1 MIASGVWAGVLDR
14 DWAYART
21 DRRGLSLGDELERI
35 GYQGSLPAK
44 KWPLHAYWEYHIEQ
58 GPILESL
65 HKTIG
70 APKGIVCLNW
80 YDIHLKGTA
89 NQVGPTPMEGR
100 NDALAAAAEMIVEVN
115 RLPAKMGGQ
124 MVATVGE
131 INNKPNSRNIIPDAV
146 HFTVDLRSWDND
158 LCLAAWDELKKTFEA
173 IAGKHGCPVRME
185 ETWRVEPAPFD
196 PRLVNRVLATAEE
209 LGYSNHYMVSGAGHD
224 ASYMNHLA
232 PTAMIFVPS
241 KGGRSHVE
249 VEETT
254 WEDCE
259 AGTNVLLHCL
269 LASAL
274 EV

>member
-1 MIASGVWAGVLDR
+1 
-14 DWAYART
+14 
-21 DRRGLSLGDELERI
+21 
-35 GYQGSLPAK
+35 
-44 KWPLHAYWEYHIEQ
+44 
-58 GPILESL
+58 
-65 HKTIG
+65 
-70 APKGIVCLNW
+70 
-80 YDIHLKGTA
+80 
-89 NQVGPTPMEGR
+89 
-100 NDALAAAAEMIVEVN
+100 
-115 RLPAKMGGQ
+115 MGGQ